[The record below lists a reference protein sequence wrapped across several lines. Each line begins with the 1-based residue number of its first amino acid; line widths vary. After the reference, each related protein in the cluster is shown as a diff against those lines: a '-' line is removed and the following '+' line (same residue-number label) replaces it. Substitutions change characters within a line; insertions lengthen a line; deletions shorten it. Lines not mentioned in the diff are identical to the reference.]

1 MPLVS
6 FVSGKTF
13 AIYGAK
19 RFNSL
24 PHLLHSLHSVANLLL
39 PFHTFPCS
47 DSPKTLLLLRL
58 IYLRVDIPL
67 LISISFIP
75 LPPYHLVAT
84 I

>member
-1 MPLVS
+1 M
-6 FVSGKTF
+6 
-13 AIYGAK
+13 YDAK
-19 RFNSL
+19 RFNLSS
-24 PHLLHSLHSVANLLL
+24 HLLHSLHSVANLLL

-67 LISISFIP
+67 LISLFLHS
-75 LPPYHLVAT
+75 LPPHHLVAYA